1 MVQRALGI
9 EGQILSQERRLT
21 VVLGRR
27 NAKVM
32 VLRAL
37 EYQLPWLDLLL
48 LVQDL
53 GSLFAVPLV
62 QEVLGSWLW
71 KVCGL
76 RKESGVSLL
85 LLVSR
90 LLCIGRLVEHLFC
103 AFRPRGDGLAE
114 LFSFGAR
121 RLLWF
126 PAVPAHRG
134 CFALRHAR
142 L

>member
-53 GSLFAVPLV
+53 SSLFAVALV

-126 PAVPAHRG
+126 PAVPAH
-134 CFALRHAR
+134 
-142 L
+142 